1 MADEQRK
8 RRGWDRL
15 LTIAL
20 AAYVLVLMAAA
31 VDELFDLGI
40 FPPELEKQI
49 SAHLEQLRD
58 PDPLVRQT
66 AEKWLVQ
73 EGHQFAV
80 RQLIA
85 ELKDPKVRDKV
96 AGILAK
102 ICSELDLE
110 AQAKNAVTRLAGND
124 PNVSAEAA
132 WELVEIGHFG
142 IPAITKAMRH
152 PRPDIRARLRQI
164 IVQTTA
170 MYFDSDPWQA
180 EKTDAQVAEI
190 VSQLANPALAN
201 AAATKLNAV
210 AHFAQPR
217 LITALHDPQLQPKAD
232 QILAQLTKQ
241 KAGQNLGFWE
251 EWYTKWWE
259 DWYGKK
265 KDALGFGTDH
275 AKWKLWYRM
284 NKDHL

>member
-20 AAYVLVLMAAA
+20 AVYVLVLMVAA
-31 VDELFDLGI
+31 VDELFDLGV

-49 SAHLEQLRD
+49 TAHLKELRSSD
-58 PDPLVRQT
+58 TSARQA
-66 AEKWLVQ
+66 AEKWLIE

-85 ELKDPKVRDKV
+85 ELKNPQTRDKV
-96 AGILAK
+96 AEILAK

-110 AQAKNAVTRLAGND
+110 AQARNAVTRLAETD
-124 PNVSAEAA
+124 PSVSAEAA

-164 IVQTTA
+164 IVQATA
-170 MYFDSDPWQA
+170 RYFDSDPWGA
-180 EKTDAQVAEI
+180 EKTDAQVAET
-190 VSQLANPALAN
+190 VAQLANPALAN
-201 AAATKLNAV
+201 AAAKKLEAV
-210 AHFAQPR
+210 AHFAKPR
-217 LITALHDPQLQPKAD
+217 LVNALFDPQLQPKAD
-232 QILAQLTKQ
+232 QVLAQVAKQ
-241 KAGQNLGFWE
+241 KPGQKLAFWE

-259 DWYGKK
+259 DWYEKNK
-265 KDALGFGTDH
+265 ASLGFGSDRE
-275 AKWKLWYRM
+275 AWQLWYRM